1 MLIRTYEDRDRERV
15 EEICVITDNS
25 HLERNLL
32 FTLYC
37 HYYIDYEK
45 ENCFVAEE
53 DGKVVGY
60 IISAKD
66 NKVWK
71 DRFTSI
77 LDSSTPEIREKGLE
91 SISGSSLLSRIP
103 CSSPYRYRSG
113 LPKNGN
119 RP

>member
-66 NKVWK
+66 NNTISKFFEWVTMSVSV
-71 DRFTSI
+71 R
-77 LDSSTPEIREKGLE
+77 
-91 SISGSSLLSRIP
+91 SISSNPNQAVIEDT
-103 CSSPYRYRSG
+103 YMFD
-113 LPKNGN
+113 KDEIEF
-119 RP
+119 

>member
-53 DGKVVGY
+53 D
-60 IISAKD
+60 
-66 NKVWK
+66 
-71 DRFTSI
+71 
-77 LDSSTPEIREKGLE
+77 
-91 SISGSSLLSRIP
+91 
-103 CSSPYRYRSG
+103 
-113 LPKNGN
+113 
-119 RP
+119 

>member
-53 DGKVVGY
+53 DGKVVG
-60 IISAKD
+60 I
-66 NKVWK
+66 
-71 DRFTSI
+71 
-77 LDSSTPEIREKGLE
+77 
-91 SISGSSLLSRIP
+91 
-103 CSSPYRYRSG
+103 SSPQKTTKYG
-113 LPKNGN
+113 KIDLLPFLIPPLRK
-119 RP
+119 